1 MSRVP
6 LTRRQSEI
14 LDFIR
19 EYLDNQGISPTLEE
33 IAKAFGVSRVTI
45 FGHIGELERK
55 GLLTRPAKGTSRG
68 IVLSDESPETL
79 ASTPQS
85 SSALPILGTIA
96 AGNPISAIEDGGSFT
111 FEDMLPPHA
120 DVYVLKVQGNSMIED
135 AICDGDMVVVERRQ
149 DAHNGETV
157 VAVLP
162 DNEAT
167 LKRFYREPNRIR
179 LQPANSEMQPIYV
192 KEVEVHGVVI
202 GVIRSLN

>member
-19 EYLDNQGISPTLEE
+19 EYLDSQAISPTLEE

-68 IVLSDESPETL
+68 IVLTDESPQAL
-79 ASTPQS
+79 GVTPQTGS
-85 SSALPILGTIA
+85 SLPILGSIA

-149 DAHNGETV
+149 DANNGETV

-167 LKRFYREPNRIR
+167 LKRFYRETDRIR
-179 LQPANSEMQPIYV
+179 LQPANSQMQPIYV